1 MEVVD
6 YVTHSDLSSNNN
18 YGAIIENIADFAEDH
33 GWTINEKRI
42 GVQWAHLGSNQ
53 YGWVSGS
60 EVFIQLTCNDIKRPK
75 KWMLLS
81 AESKGSAVAYEQ
93 PYYSID
99 YLIDDTAGYSTT
111 NYRHPFLQVG
121 HIQTNMRGFNCS
133 YVFNGLK
140 QWIFGNERWILNIIQ
155 RNATVCASA
164 FFGIPSLINEDSP
177 LLGHVMW
184 KTGINPDYSAG
195 TYFPSGDE
203 ELLAGPWS
211 VYLSGGNG
219 TGYPHGGDNV
229 YGFCGTNIGYLS
241 YAGTGLSS
249 SYSGTGFTMQ
259 HLLKTQSWS
268 GKRTIL
274 VPLIYSN
281 PAPTTIF
288 SPFAYMPIGMVRF
301 SGLDIGQVL
310 TYGSEEYKVF
320 PFNSA
325 FSPEGSSGTGRHCAW
340 AVRIK

>member
-42 GVQWAHLGSNQ
+42 GVRWAHLGSGQ

-81 AESKGSAVAYEQ
+81 SAYQEQ

-99 YLIDDTAGYSTT
+99 LDDTAGYSTT
-111 NYRHPFLQVG
+111 NDRHPFLQVG

-184 KTGINPDYSAG
+184 KTGINPYYSYG

-211 VYLSGGNG
+211 VYLSGGYR
-219 TGYPHGGDNV
+219 TGYPQSSNV
-229 YGFCGTNIGYLS
+229 YGFCGTNIRYLS
-241 YAGTGLSS
+241 YAGTGSSS

-274 VPLIYSN
+274 VPLIYSH

-325 FSPEGSSGTGRHCAW
+325 YSPEGSSGTGRHCAW